1 MQILTR
7 KDMKNL
13 LVAVVILMTSVVASG
28 VRAEEPAGQ
37 GGKYGPARFM
47 PLSGSSAVQA
57 SGPRSNT
64 RFRPLGEIRRS
75 HVKALPLHGGQSR
88 AKIVSL
94 SDPSVSHRVGLY
106 HAKQVKVKE
115 AQPLDLNEIEPEAV
129 HRDLLETVPLP
140 QAKPTAAT
148 HAEELAGEL
157 ADEVLGTLETMVD
170 ELTFNWP
177 VAGAT
182 HHEISSHF
190 GPRRHPVTGK
200 KDFHAGI
207 DIPAPVGTPVLAA
220 AGGKVSGAG
229 THPRLGR
236 YVKITHAD
244 NSYTL
249 YGHLHRWQ
257 VREGDAV
264 LAGQQVGT
272 VGNTG
277 RSTGPHLDFSIR
289 REGKPIDPLP
299 LLAAN
304 THNKTLAML
313 N

>member
-13 LVAVVILMTSVVASG
+13 LVAAVILMTSVVASG
-28 VRAEEPAGQ
+28 VHAEEPAGQ

-47 PLSGSSAVQA
+47 SLSGSSAMQA
-57 SGPRSNT
+57 AGTRSNT
-64 RFRPLGEIRRS
+64 RFRPLGEARRS

-88 AKIVSL
+88 AKITRLNDS
-94 SDPSVSHRVGLY
+94 SISHRVGLY
-106 HAKQVKVKE
+106 HAKQAKIKE
-115 AQPLDLNEIEPEAV
+115 MQPLDLNAIEPEAV
-129 HRDLLETVPLP
+129 HRDLLETVPAP
-140 QAKPTAAT
+140 QARPDIAIQVEERAD
-148 HAEELAGEL
+148 ELAGE
-157 ADEVLGTLETMVD
+157 VRGTLETMVE

-177 VAGAT
+177 VEGVA
-182 HHEISSHF
+182 HHEISSPF

-207 DIPAPVGTPVLAA
+207 DIPAPKGTPVLAA
-220 AGGKVSGAG
+220 ADGEVSGAG

-249 YGHLHRWQ
+249 YGHLHRWK
-257 VREGDAV
+257 VREGEAV

-272 VGNTG
+272 VGSTG

-304 THNKTLAML
+304 TPNKTLAML
-313 N
+313 H